1 VPDAATPIAPGLRPY
16 QRTGVAWL
24 QSVLHDTG
32 HRRAALL
39 ADEPGLGKSAQT
51 LIAAERWKARRI
63 LIVGPA
69 IARGSWVLEIT
80 KFAPR
85 RVPQLC
91 VVPPDA
97 MPEGFH
103 LELKDL
109 VLVLAYDQF
118 SRPDMVKRW
127 LPALCAHQWDL
138 AVLDEAHYLKN
149 ESARTRAIY
158 GDRGENGGLQAV
170 CKRVILLT
178 GTPTPNHAGELWE
191 HYRTFWPDLLSPR
204 TEARPLTREEWQE
217 RFTVYQ
223 DTVHGRQV
231 RGSKDQETLRARL
244 GPVVLRR
251 RRRDVL
257 RELPPVQVQDV
268 PLVLDPSSAQVL
280 EGLEGDHVP
289 EEEQSLSR
297 MRRVLGEAKIW
308 PAAAW
313 ATERM
318 GNGDAKL
325 LLFAWHRGVI
335 ERLALLLSE
344 FNPVAVMGDTMPSA
358 RVERVFRFQHD
369 PNCRIFVGQV
379 LAAGTAITLTAAHHV
394 AIVEPSWV
402 PGENDQAIA
411 RAHRLGQKHPVLASF
426 LFLPGTLDQVI
437 MQTFRR
443 KAEDVLR
450 LVAHTPATA

>member
-1 VPDAATPIAPGLRPY
+1 VS
-16 QRTGVAWL
+16 WL
-24 QSVLHDTG
+24 QNVLHDTG

-51 LIAAERWKARRI
+51 LAAARKWQARRI

-69 IARGSWVLEIT
+69 IARGSWALEIA
-80 KFAPR
+80 KFAPGL
-85 RVPQLC
+85 VPHLY
-91 VVPPDA
+91 VVPPDGV
-97 MPEGFH
+97 PQDFD
-103 LELKDL
+103 LDVPSL
-109 VLVLAYDQF
+109 VLVLSYDTF
-118 SRPDMVKRW
+118 SRPDAARRW
-127 LPALCAHQWDL
+127 LPALTKRDWDL
-138 AVLDEAHYLKN
+138 GVLDEAHYLKN
-149 ESARTRAIY
+149 DSARTRAIY
-158 GDRGENGGLQAV
+158 GARGDMNGLQAA
-170 CKRVILLT
+170 CKRVVLLT
-178 GTPTPNHAGELWE
+178 GTPTPNNAGELFE

-204 TEARPLTREEWQE
+204 SSDTRPLTREEWQE

-223 DTVHGRQV
+223 DTVYGRQV

-257 RELPPVQVQDV
+257 RELPPVQTQDV
-268 PLVLDPSSAQVL
+268 PLVLDPSSAQIL
-280 EGLEGDHVP
+280 SQLDTDTVP

-297 MRRVLGEAKIW
+297 LRRVLGEAKTW

-313 ATERM
+313 AIERM
-318 GNGDAKL
+318 GLTDGKL

-335 ERLALLLSE
+335 ERLAMLLSE
-344 FNPVAVMGDTMPSA
+344 FDPVTVMGDTIPAQRIA
-358 RVERVFRFQHD
+358 RVQRFQHV
-369 PNCRIFVGQV
+369 PTCRVFVGQV

-443 KAEDVLR
+443 KAEDILH